1 MNIKFKGLQLVL
13 VLLISAAVTSDP
25 AYGQTQEQN
34 SSAQSAA
41 KRIRARANF
50 ASPEEAVSGLV
61 EALRNN
67 DRKKMREILG
77 LAADR
82 YLPARDTST
91 ESADRIKF
99 LAAYDEQSRIELS
112 GESLARLNIGKD
124 QWPFPF
130 PLAKSGERWGFDTKA
145 GEQELLDRHIGENEL
160 SAIQTALAYVDAQR
174 EYVLK
179 DHDNDALPEYAQRM
193 VSTEGTHDGLYWPSA
208 EGEPVSPM
216 GLAFANAKKPVRGVE
231 RMAGKPYHGY
241 LFRILT
247 AQGKYAQGGAMDYL
261 VKGKLVGGF
270 GLFAYPAYYRES
282 GIKSFIV
289 NHDGIV
295 FSRDLGPDTESRAT
309 RITRF
314 NPGPSWQKE
323 SP

>member
-1 MNIKFKGLQLVL
+1 MNIKFKGLLLFLVL
-13 VLLISAAVTSDP
+13 SISVAGISDL
-25 AYGQTQEQN
+25 AYGQTEQQG

-41 KRIRARANF
+41 KRVRMRANF
-50 ASPEEAVSGLV
+50 ASPEDAVSALV
-61 EALRNN
+61 EALRNT
-67 DRKKMREILG
+67 DRKKMRELLG

-82 YLPARDTST
+82 YLPARDTSA
-91 ESADRIKF
+91 ESADRVKF
-99 LAAYDEQSRIELS
+99 LAAYDEQSRIES
-112 GESLARLNIGKD
+112 NGDSLALLHVGKD
-124 QWPFPF
+124 EWPLPF
-130 PLAKSGERWGFDTKA
+130 PLVKSGGRWSFDTKA
-145 GEQELLDRHIGENEL
+145 GEQELLDRRIGQNEL

-179 DHDNDALPEYAQRM
+179 DRDNDALPEYAQRM

-208 EGEPVSPM
+208 EGEPASPM
-216 GLAFANAKKPVRGVE
+216 GLAFANAKKAVRAVE

-241 LFRILT
+241 FFRILT

-270 GLFAYPAYYRES
+270 ALLAYPAYYRES

-289 NHDGIV
+289 NHDGVV
-295 FSRDLGPDTESRAT
+295 FSRDLGPDTESRVA